1 MLVVLTTTSNLDVA
15 INPDCVAYVTPGMG
29 VEKGTSFVTLTT
41 TTSGESDYY
50 HIKCEFN
57 ELLRKLNPSVV
68 IGNVINKGSLDM
80 SDIKA
85 AWLKQAQNTK
95 GENLS

>member
-1 MLVVLTTTSNLDVA
+1 MLVVLTTTSNLEVA

-68 IGNVINKGSLDM
+68 IGNIINKGNLDM
-80 SDIKA
+80 SGVKA
-85 AWLKQAQNTK
+85 AIVKHMLESK
-95 GENLS
+95 GSDLS